1 MRYFLIGV
9 LITWIIIIGF
19 IIKGDR
25 EAAGIGAAQLGQDK
39 VQIVFWHAMGGPLG
53 RVMTNLIDRYNGS
66 QNRYFIKAVG
76 MGSYDTLAKK
86 ILASLV
92 AKEAPDIAQNYETLT
107 KKFIKHHKIVCLD
120 DLIASE
126 AENIKDDII
135 PIMLE
140 NNTFDGKLYSFPF
153 NKSVPVLYYNKD
165 MFKKV
170 GLDPDKP
177 PTTLT
182 ELAEYSRKISMYH
195 QTTPG
200 EDPTIYGYGNSKANV
215 WGFLNRIIQFG
226 GKIVNDEN
234 NKSYFD
240 HEASINALLAL
251 QVMLFENT
259 AKEGQGFDHQNDFI
273 AGKCG
278 IIESSIVSKVYM
290 EGSINFDFGVA
301 PLPGEVQKGAI
312 LSGTNINIFDNG
324 DPQKVAGAWDFIKW
338 FTSTEISAEWSI
350 RTTYMP
356 VRKSSLSSD
365 YFVKAQERDPNLKA
379 PYVQLDYC
387 SFEPRLT
394 CWFEVRDLLADHLER
409 ASIEIK
415 NEAEVFT
422 QTQQPLW
429 QFKGEFDTASYLKE
443 KVKKHCE
450 EIAKDVNAILR
461 HSTN

>member
-1 MRYFLIGV
+1 MRYFLISV
-9 LITWIIIIGF
+9 LIIWIIIIGF
-19 IIKGDR
+19 IVKGDR
-25 EAAGIGAAQLGQDK
+25 EAAGIGAEQVGQDK

-53 RVMTNLIDRYNGS
+53 RVMTDLIDRYNRS
-66 QNRYFIKAVG
+66 QKSYFIKAVG

-107 KKFIKHHKIVCLD
+107 KKFIKHGKIVCLD
-120 DLIASE
+120 DLLASE
-126 AENIKDDII
+126 TEDIKSDII

-140 NNTFDGKLYSFPF
+140 NNTFNGKLYSFPF

-165 MFKKV
+165 MFRKV

-177 PTTLT
+177 PATLD
-182 ELAEYSRKISMYH
+182 ELAEYARKITYYH
-195 QTTPG
+195 QNTPG
-200 EDPTIYGYGNSKANV
+200 EDNSVYGYGNSKANV
-215 WGFLNRIIQFG
+215 WGFSNRILQYG
-226 GKIVNDEN
+226 GQIVNAEG
-234 NKSYFD
+234 NKSFFD
-240 HEASINALLAL
+240 ADASINALLSL
-251 QVMLFENT
+251 QTMVFDKI

-301 PLPGEVQKGAI
+301 PLPGQVQKGVI
-312 LSGTNINIFDNG
+312 LSGTNINIFNNG
-324 DPQKVAGAWDFIKW
+324 DPRKVAGAWDFVKW

-356 VRKSSLSSD
+356 VRKSSLQSE
-365 YFVKAQERDPNLKA
+365 YFIKAQERDPNLKA

-394 CWFEVRDLLADHLER
+394 CWFEVRDLMADHLER
-409 ASIEIK
+409 ASIGIQ
-415 NEAEVFT
+415 AMADQHYRT
-422 QTQQPLW
+422 QPLPW
-429 QFKGEFDTASYLKE
+429 KNTAEQDTAALLRPQ
-443 KVKKHCE
+443 VKNYCE
-450 EIAKDVNAILR
+450 GMAKDVNAILR
-461 HSTN
+461 HNTD